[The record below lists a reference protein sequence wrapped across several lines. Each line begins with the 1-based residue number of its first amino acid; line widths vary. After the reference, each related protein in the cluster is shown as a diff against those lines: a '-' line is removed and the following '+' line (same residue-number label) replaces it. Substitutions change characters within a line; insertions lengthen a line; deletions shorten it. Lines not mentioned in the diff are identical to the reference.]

1 MDDLEVYR
9 KEIDSIDSEIT
20 KLFEKRM
27 NTVLKVAEY
36 KKLNNLPIFH
46 KGREEAVIKKN
57 IDRLENKDYEKEIE
71 KFFNGLMEVSR
82 ELQSRKLN
90 REKDSF
96 TFKKRD
102 ISREDVIG
110 FLGPQGSFSEEA
122 FLKYFGEDNKSIAYQ
137 EFEDIF
143 ILCFL

>member
-71 KFFNGLMEVSR
+71 KFFNTETIKEVYSCKTT
-82 ELQSRKLN
+82 EEIIEIL
-90 REKDSF
+90 
-96 TFKKRD
+96 KKKNL
-102 ISREDVIG
+102 DVIV
-110 FLGPQGSFSEEA
+110 L
-122 FLKYFGEDNKSIAYQ
+122 NSIADSIR
-137 EFEDIF
+137 ERVKDRFDIDLNVIIVDMEGN
-143 ILCFL
+143 ILNSNYTKDLLKK